1 MDKKPEKKP
10 LQVLLTQPV
19 REIIEAAADRAGMPL
34 GTYMR
39 AKALEAA
46 RIAIKEGET

>member
-1 MDKKPEKKP
+1 MDKKPKKKP
-10 LQVLLTQPV
+10 LQVLLTQTE
-19 REIIEAAADRAGMPL
+19 REIIAAAAEIAGMRI

-46 RIAIKEGET
+46 RIAIKEGE

>member
-1 MDKKPEKKP
+1 MDKKPKKKP
-10 LQVLLTQPV
+10 LQVLLSQTE
-19 REIIEAAADRAGMPL
+19 REIIEAGADLAGMPI

-46 RIAIKEGET
+46 RIAIKEGE